1 MIASGT
7 AVPIS
12 TDPASLTVPSPPHA
26 MTNRDRRAQRVPGKL
41 AHVTTPL
48 GHGNADGFAARGQR
62 RPREL
67 HAPGIPVAPR
77 AAGDRIDDEGE
88 QWKTC
93 N

>member
-12 TDPASLTVPSPPHA
+12 AEPTSLIVPSPPHDHDEPRSR
-26 MTNRDRRAQRVPGKL
+26 TQRACGKL
-41 AHVTTPL
+41 ARVTTPL

-77 AAGDRIDDEGE
+77 AAGDRIDDDGE
-88 QWKTC
+88 QWE
-93 N
+93 NV